1 MVMTGSGG
9 IVELQATAEKN
20 TFSRET
26 LDRLIDLASSG
37 IEDIMAEQLK
47 VTALEIIAGSHGSAP
62 FRMTICLRW

>member
-1 MVMTGSGG
+1 MNVVMTGSGG

-20 TFSRET
+20 TFSREM

-47 VTALEIIAGSHGSAP
+47 VTAL
-62 FRMTICLRW
+62 RK

>member
-1 MVMTGSGG
+1 MTCTGG

-47 VTALEIIAGSHGSAP
+47 VTAL
-62 FRMTICLRW
+62 RK